1 MPGAAIR
8 PGGRVPLIIPAVLI
22 TTSSASILS
31 TDLYV
36 PSLPHLPAY
45 FGTDAATVQLTMS
58 LNLLGFSLAQLVHGP
73 LSDRFGRRPLL
84 IAGMAGFV
92 VFSLACAL
100 AYSIEALIVARVL
113 QGIATCVESVVVLA
127 VIRDLYDG
135 PSSVRVLGA
144 YGMAVALAPAVGPMI
159 GGFIHVWQGW
169 RANFFLLTALAAVV
183 TVLVWRFLPE
193 TAVPDRGALNA
204 RRLARGY
211 AALLVPGPFLVYAL
225 TMASVLGV
233 LFAYIT
239 AAPFVLIDRLGVP
252 TEQYGFYQAA
262 IVVAYFFGS
271 LAVNRAA
278 GRYGIERLLG
288 VGLSLVAIGGV
299 ALPAVVAAGA
309 ESPSA
314 ITAAMSLCA
323 FGMGLV
329 FATAPVRAFD
339 TAPSARGSSSA
350 MLGTLEMGGGAIGAF
365 GVGIFHDGTAW
376 PMALTVGAGAL
387 VAAGLFAAAR
397 PWREPPAQDA
407 P

>member
-1 MPGAAIR
+1 MR
-8 PGGRVPLIIPAVLI
+8 GGRVPVIVPAVLI
-22 TTSSASILS
+22 TASSASILS

-73 LSDRFGRRPLL
+73 LSDRFGRRPLM
-84 IAGMAGFV
+84 IAGMAGFI

-144 YGMAVALAPAVGPMI
+144 YGMAVALAPAAGPMI

-169 RANFFLLTALAAVV
+169 RANFFVLTALAAVV
-183 TVLVWRFLPE
+183 TALVWRFLPE
-193 TAVPDRGALNA
+193 TTVPDRGALNV

-211 AALLVPGPFLVYAL
+211 AALLAPAPFLVYAL
-225 TMASVLGV
+225 TMAAVLGV

-239 AAPFVLIDRLGVP
+239 AAPFVLIDRGVP

-262 IVVAYFFGS
+262 IVLAYFFGS

-278 GRYGIERLLG
+278 GRFGIERLLG
-288 VGLSLVAIGGV
+288 FGVSLVALGGV
-299 ALPAVVAAGA
+299 ALFAVVAAGGDT
-309 ESPSA
+309 PSA

-339 TAPSARGSSSA
+339 TAPSARGSAAA
-350 MLGTLEMGGGAIGAF
+350 MLGTLEMGGGALGAF

-376 PMALTVGAGAL
+376 PMAAIVGVGGL
-387 VAAGLFAAAR
+387 LAAALFAAAK
-397 PWREPPAQDA
+397 PWRAGAEASP
-407 P
+407 

>member
-1 MPGAAIR
+1 MPPATIRQGA
-8 PGGRVPLIIPAVLI
+8 RVPVIIPAVLI
-22 TTSSASILS
+22 TASSASILS

-58 LNLLGFSLAQLVHGP
+58 LNLLGFALAQLVHGP

-100 AYSIEALIVARVL
+100 AYSIESLIVARVL

-169 RANFFLLTALAAVV
+169 RANFFVLTALAAVV

-193 TAVPDRGALNA
+193 TTVPDRGALNA

-262 IVVAYFFGS
+262 IVLAYFFGS

-278 GRYGIERLLG
+278 GRFGIERLLG
-288 VGLSLVAIGGV
+288 AGLSLVALGGV
-299 ALPAVVAAGA
+299 TLSAVVAAGA
-309 ESPSA
+309 DTAST

-339 TAPSARGSSSA
+339 TAPSARGSAAA
-350 MLGTLEMGGGAIGAF
+350 MLGTLEMGGGALGAF

-376 PMALTVGAGAL
+376 PMAAIAGVGGL
-387 VAAGLFAAAR
+387 LGAGLFAAAK
-397 PWREPPAQDA
+397 PWRAGAEASP
-407 P
+407 